1 MMTDAATDDAPL
13 SAAIKASTQ
22 EATALLSALVQH
34 PTENP
39 PGYLGDAT
47 EWLAQTLHDRGLE
60 VERHPVPK
68 PFSRRYKRS
77 GIVNLMVGHTFGPG
91 PTVCLHAPI
100 DTLPAGKGWRREPF
114 SGEVRNGL
122 LHGRGARDSK
132 ADLVAY
138 LFALEALKGR
148 DDGLSGR
155 VEIHI
160 TGDEESGGFLGPAFI
175 IGHGLSTPDAVIAA
189 GTSHQV
195 VTGQQGVLHLE
206 VVLRGRQAHASKP
219 DDGADAILAALPVLN
234 AVAGLSAAGG
244 PPLTISTIKGG
255 RGVNLVADRAR
266 FTIDRRIDAGEDGE
280 AVEAAL
286 TEHIKAAPLT
296 QGVELEVRRLLLAEP
311 VLATPES
318 ERLAETLARH
328 AQAAVGRPV
337 PVVSAPVVSGA
348 RHYALAGIPTVLYGV
363 GPPVVGEGADMN
375 EDECVSLNDLT
386 CATLAVASTVS
397 ELLGPQSLLKRR

>member
-1 MMTDAATDDAPL
+1 MTTDALMDDASL
-13 SAAIKASTQ
+13 SATV
-22 EATALLSALVQH
+22 EAAKDEAQDLLAALVQH

-39 PGYLGDAT
+39 PGDLGDAT
-47 EWLAQTLHDRGLE
+47 EWLAETLEGRGLE

-68 PFSRRYKRS
+68 PFARGHKRT
-77 GIVNLMVGHTFGPG
+77 GIVNLIVGHTFGSG
-91 PTVCLHAPI
+91 PTVCLHAPL

-114 SGEVRNGL
+114 SGAVHNGL

-138 LFALEALKGR
+138 LFALEALKGQGA
-148 DDGLSGR
+148 GLSGR

-160 TGDEESGGFLGPAFI
+160 TGDEESGGFLGPAFL
-175 IGHGLSTPDAVIAA
+175 IGHGLSAPDAVIAA

-219 DDGADAILAALPVLN
+219 EDGADAILAAIPLLQ
-234 AVAGLSAAGG
+234 AVADLSARERT
-244 PPLTISTIKGG
+244 PLTIGTVRGG

-266 FTIDRRIDAGEDGE
+266 FTIDRRINAGEDGE

-286 TEHIKAAPLT
+286 AEHIRAAHT
-296 QGVELEVRRLLLAEP
+296 MAGVELEVRRLLLAEP
-311 VLATPES
+311 VVPSPES

-328 AQAAVGRPV
+328 AEAAIGRPV
-337 PVVSAPVVSGA
+337 PVASAPVVSGA

-363 GPPVVGEGADMN
+363 GPPIVGEGADMG
-375 EDECVSLNDLT
+375 EDECVSLNDLA
-386 CATLAVASTVS
+386 CATLAVASTVA
-397 ELLGPQSLLKRR
+397 ELLGPDSRLRAG